1 MSTLTDILP
10 APTRKAVYTAYAL
23 SGLAL
28 GAVQAGFGALD
39 NVSPDWM
46 KVSLAVYAFV
56 GTAVG
61 ATAASNVQPP
71 PPAPPA
77 PR

>member
-10 APTRKAVYTAYAL
+10 APTRKVVYTTYAL
-23 SGLAL
+23 VGLCL
-28 GAVQAGFGALD
+28 GAVQAGYGALS

-46 KVSLAVYAFV
+46 KVALAVYAFI

-71 PPAPPA
+71 PPGNP
-77 PR
+77 

>member
-10 APTRKAVYTAYAL
+10 APTRKVVYAAYAL
-23 SGLAL
+23 TGLVL
-28 GAVQAGFGALD
+28 GAIQAGYGALD

-46 KVSLAVYAFV
+46 KVALAVYAFI

-61 ATAASNVQPP
+61 ATAASNVQPQPQPQP
-71 PPAPPA
+71 PPP
-77 PR
+77 